1 MAGVPRRGSVHL
13 VHTGLRDVLMTAA
26 ATVAVLGG
34 AWAVGAGGWP
44 GEPSGCIAV
53 MDCYCE
59 AFTQGVLQQPVN
71 TLSNF
76 GFVLVGLW
84 ILGATPRGGGSFS
97 ANTLA
102 RRIYGL
108 VGVFLG
114 VGSMMFHASM
124 TEWGGWVDL
133 VSMHLFITYLLL
145 YDVAI
150 LSRRS
155 MQWFVRTLIAAN
167 AVLAVVLWV
176 MDNGYGKFVFGTLI
190 AATLAVEYR
199 LAASPAPVTRDRRWL
214 WASLASYGAGQFIW
228 VMSRD
233 GAPWC
238 DPDSLIQGHAVWHL
252 TSAATVWLVYRY
264 LTSEDIVAP
273 VLERRSAG

>member
-1 MAGVPRRGSVHL
+1 
-13 VHTGLRDVLMTAA
+13 MTSA
-26 ATVAVLGG
+26 ATLVVLGG

-59 AFTQGVLQQPVN
+59 AFTNGVLQQPVN
-71 TLSNF
+71 TLSNV

-84 ILGATPRGGGSFS
+84 ILGAAPRAGGSFS
-97 ANTLA
+97 SNVRA

-108 VGVFLG
+108 IGVFLG
-114 VGSMMFHASM
+114 VGSMLFHASM

-145 YDVAI
+145 YDVAV
-150 LSRRS
+150 LQRRS
-155 MQWFVRTLIAAN
+155 TEWFVRTLIASN
-167 AVLAVVLWV
+167 VVLAVVLWV
-176 MDNGYGKFVFGTLI
+176 MDNGYGKFVFGALI

-199 LAASPAPVTRDRRWL
+199 LATSPASVTRDRRWL
-214 WASLASYGAGQFIW
+214 WASLATYGVGQFIW
-228 VMSRD
+228 LMSRD

-238 DPDSLIQGHAVWHL
+238 DPDSLVQGHAVWHL

-264 LTSEDIVAP
+264 LSSENIDSP
-273 VLERRSAG
+273 VPQRSAAG